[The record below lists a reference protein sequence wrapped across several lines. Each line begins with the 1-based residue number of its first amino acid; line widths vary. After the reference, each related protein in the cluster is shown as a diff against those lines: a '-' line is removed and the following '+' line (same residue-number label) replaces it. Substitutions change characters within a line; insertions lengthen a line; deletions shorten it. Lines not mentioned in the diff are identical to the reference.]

1 MTRTDARACR
11 AIIPDPSRPDPPHP
25 YQPARTPA
33 HRSPAPA
40 GLPRR
45 RPRSASRPWAPP
57 PGRHSGHGRRRGAG
71 RRPVHRRD
79 RRLGRRRAPAGPG
92 RAERPPRRPRA
103 VRRPGRGHHP
113 PPLARL
119 DADALAGAVGA
130 WLADREQ
137 DRPRPAASRRR
148 AVAVD
153 GKTLRGARTQT
164 TGGDGRPVH
173 LLAAMDHTSR
183 AVLAQRQVGGAPE
196 EVSGFRPLLA
206 GLDLAATVI
215 TADALQTQR
224 EAAEFLVTGK
234 QAHDL
239 FQVKANQPTLLAR
252 CQRLPWHRV
261 PVLDRTRDQARGRIE
276 HRTLKAVT
284 VGRFGFPHAAQVIQV
299 TRKRTVGG
307 SCASTRRRRWQ
318 TVTACAITSLGFA
331 QASPPASPTCCAGTG
346 PSRRCATCATSPS
359 VRTPPRSAPA
369 PAPTSWPAWA
379 TWSSGCCAGR
389 GRSTS
394 PPHCA
399 ATPATHAD
407 PSPPSGSD
415 SSAIVRIGI
424 FGRGPA
430 GLLGAGHRVSL
441 PAVTRTAI
449 GPGAARPSG
458 SPYPDPRITA
468 GRVIPEE
475 AWPD

>member
-1 MTRTDARACR
+1 VPADPSSPTPAALTHLTPTNPHELQHTEAPHLLAYL
-11 AIIPDPSRPDPPHP
+11 AAVPDPRA
-25 YQPARTPA
+25 AR
-33 HRSPAPA
+33 
-40 GLPRR
+40 
-45 RPRSASRPWAPP
+45 
-57 PGRHSGHGRRRGAG
+57 GRRHPLVAILAMAAAAVLAGARSIAAIADWAADAPQPVRAALG
-71 RRPVHRRD
+71 ARHDAPDHFAVPAEATIRRT
-79 RRLGRRRAPAGPG
+79 
-92 RAERPPRRPRA
+92 
-103 VRRPGRGHHP
+103 
-113 PPLARL
+113 LARL
-119 DADALAGAVGA
+119 DADALAGAIGA

-215 TADALQTQR
+215 TADALQTHP

-234 QAHDL
+234 QAHYL

-261 PVLDRTRDQARGRIE
+261 PVLDRTRDQAHGRIE

-318 TVTACAITSLGFA
+318 TVTVYAITSLGFA
-331 QASPPASPTCCAGTG
+331 QASPACLADLLRGHWAIEALHHLRDVTFCEDASQ
-346 PSRRCATCATSPS
+346 
-359 VRTPPRSAPA
+359 VRTGAGPHVMACLRNLVIGVLCRAGPVNVAAALRRHARDPRRPL
-369 PAPTSWPAWA
+369 A
-379 TWSSGCCAGR
+379 TLGIR
-389 GRSTS
+389 FV
-394 PPHCA
+394 
-399 ATPATHAD
+399 
-407 PSPPSGSD
+407 SD
-415 SSAIVRIGI
+415 RQNRDLC
-424 FGRGPA
+424 RGPA
-430 GLLGAGHRVSL
+430 GLLGAGHRV
-441 PAVTRTAI
+441 PC
-449 GPGAARPSG
+449 PP
-458 SPYPDPRITA
+458 
-468 GRVIPEE
+468 
-475 AWPD
+475 